1 MIIHLTGTAMG
12 LHRLIQGGLVRVVD
26 TDEWSITVE
35 VRGLTDAGDAI
46 TFRIGMS
53 RNEVALIA
61 RAARARHD

>member
-1 MIIHLTGTAMG
+1 MIIHLTGTGMG

-26 TDEWSITVE
+26 TDEWSVTVE

-53 RNEVALIA
+53 RNEVAMIA
-61 RAARARHD
+61 RASRKHD